1 MAVIGWMAAF
11 LLFLGLEL
19 AQRALTTLWFACGAL
34 AAAVAAFG
42 LADIGVQLLWF
53 AAVSFLALVLVR
65 PAALWVARVANVA
78 SAAKT
83 ARYAKTASA
92 EKTASAGKT
101 ARSAKLAGTAGEA
114 RAASAEKAA
123 RSAKTAQA

>member
-53 AAVSFLALVLVR
+53 AAVSLLALALVR
-65 PAALWVARVANVA
+65 PAAFWVARVANVA

-92 EKTASAGKT
+92 EKT

>member
-53 AAVSFLALVLVR
+53 VAVSFLALVLVR
-65 PAALWVARVANVA
+65 PAAFWVARVANVA

-92 EKTASAGKT
+92 EKA

-114 RAASAEKAA
+114 
-123 RSAKTAQA
+123 QA